1 MAKRS
6 AKIAV
11 TYFVTI
17 ICALGIIGG
26 AGYFALKKVMN
37 SESDMDKLNPEAEIT
52 LANPDGEYVPEQGY
66 GQTAL
71 FICEYERKASS
82 VCFVMTRFVP
92 YENKLV
98 VVPLQSDICTVSGGK
113 TNTLYEF
120 YRLGGTAEAV
130 KAVEAATGITVDKYM
145 KFTNESFT
153 VFSDYMGNIDYEV
166 PYNLV
171 YENEETGDSTVIKA
185 GVHTLDSAMLGKL
198 LTFPEYRG
206 GEEYRAKVVGAIVVS
221 LINSGAKGY
230 LKTGRENVFTS
241 IVNSDVETNITK
253 YDYEDLEPAFGY
265 VLDNTNTPA
274 QLVIPSGIYNEN
286 NCYVLD
292 DSFLV
297 ALPRWFSME

>member
-26 AGYFALKKVMN
+26 AGYIALQKVMN
-37 SESDMDKLNPEAEIT
+37 SESDMEKLSPEAEIT
-52 LANPDGEYVPEQGY
+52 LADPDGEYVPDQGY

-98 VVPLQSDICTVSGGK
+98 VVPLQSDICTVSEGK

-130 KAVEAATGITVDKYM
+130 KAVEAATGVTVDKYM
-145 KFTNESFT
+145 KLTKESFT
-153 VFSDYMGNIDYEV
+153 VFANYMGNIDYEV

-171 YENEETGDSTVIKA
+171 YENQETGDSTVIKA
-185 GVHTLDSAMLGKL
+185 GVHTLDSSMLNKL

-206 GEEYRAKVVGAIVVS
+206 GEEYRAKVVGAITVS
-221 LINSGAKGY
+221 LINSGAKSY

-265 VLDNTNTPA
+265 VLGNTNTPA
-274 QLVIPSGIYNEN
+274 QLVIPSGVYNEN